1 MAKMK
6 SLIFYGAREVSL
18 EEVDRPTIEEPTDAL
33 VRITLSTICGSD
45 LHIYHE
51 ELPIQPPFPIGHE
64 FVGVIEELGKDV
76 SGLKKG
82 DRVAASC
89 VVYCGQCY
97 YCQKGL
103 YGHCEKGGLY
113 GCGPLMGNLG
123 GAQAEYVRVPYA
135 PLGLHR
141 IPDELTD
148 EQVLYVGDILTTGFT
163 AVKNG
168 NILPGDIVAVFG
180 SGPVGL
186 CAQVCAQLFGPA
198 LVIAVDKLD
207 YRLEVSRQI
216 GCEPLNISREDPG
229 TQIKALTGGRGVDV
243 AIEAVGI
250 PATMAGCISAVR
262 PGGRI
267 SAVGIFSQPME
278 FPLPLLCL
286 MDINLTMSICDVQWI
301 PALIK
306 LIQNKK
312 IDLTF
317 LGTHS
322 MALAD
327 SSEAYKI
334 FDQKQDRVL
343 KILLRP

>member
-1 MAKMK
+1 MK
-6 SLIFYGAREVSL
+6 SLIFFGAREVGV
-18 EEVDRPTIEEPTDAL
+18 EEMDRPVMEKPTDAL
-33 VRITLSTICGSD
+33 VKVTLSTICGSD
-45 LHIYHE
+45 LHIYHG
-51 ELPIQPPFPIGHE
+51 ELPIPPPFPIGHE

-76 SGLKKG
+76 PGLKEG

-97 YCQKGL
+97 YCQRGL
-103 YGHCEKGGLY
+103 YGHCETGGIY
-113 GCGPLMGNLG
+113 GCGSMLGNLG
-123 GAQAEYVRVPYA
+123 GAQAEHVKVPYA
-135 PLGLHR
+135 QLGLHK

-163 AVKNG
+163 GAKNG

-198 LVIAVDKLD
+198 LVIAVDRLD

-216 GCEPLNISREDPG
+216 GCEPINADREDPAAK
-229 TQIKALTGGRGVDV
+229 IKELTNGRGVDV

-250 PATMAGCISAVR
+250 RPTMAGCLSSVR

-267 SAVGIFSQPME
+267 AVIGIFSESME
-278 FPLPLLCL
+278 FPMSELCM
-286 MDINLTMSICDVQWI
+286 MDISMTTSICDVRWI

-306 LIQNKK
+306 LIQSKK

-317 LGTHS
+317 LGIHS
-322 MALAD
+322 LPLTDAAK
-327 SSEAYKI
+327 AYEI
-334 FDQKQDRVL
+334 FNQKQDKVL
-343 KILLRP
+343 KILLQS